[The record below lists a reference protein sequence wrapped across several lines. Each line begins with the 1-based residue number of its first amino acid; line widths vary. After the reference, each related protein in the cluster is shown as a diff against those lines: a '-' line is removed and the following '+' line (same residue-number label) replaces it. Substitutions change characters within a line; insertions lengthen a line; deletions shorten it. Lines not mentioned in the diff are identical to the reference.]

1 VPPESAAH
9 AVELPVS
16 KLRSVAIGTSMTT
29 YRKQGRAQDFSVGAK
44 IEGPKAECEEVVLGK
59 GQQPPHL
66 QLRGL
71 GELCELPA
79 GFEAE
84 PRSLKGFPL
93 FSALRTA
100 SPDTIILLIVDYY
113 AAIGGK
119 TPLPRNPCENRTMC
133 FG

>member
-1 VPPESAAH
+1 MPPESAAH

-71 GELCELPA
+71 GELCELPSGVRGGA
-79 GFEAE
+79 PIAQ
-84 PRSLKGFPL
+84 R
-93 FSALRTA
+93 FS
-100 SPDTIILLIVDYY
+100 TIFSTEDGLS
-113 AAIGGK
+113 
-119 TPLPRNPCENRTMC
+119 
-133 FG
+133 